1 MDTRAELPI
10 SPSLARGISFSPR
23 AGAAITAMLA
33 VLGLTT
39 IWSSLLYLWAMWSTD
54 ALKSIGMVVPAVSFV
69 LVLRAWRSLGWEL
82 DGTWWGFALLVATAV
97 LVRIREQAVMLL
109 VLSPQW
115 TLTFPPHSLVMF
127 AYGAGLVLLFGG
139 RRLFRA
145 ALFPLLF
152 LFLVNP
158 VPHVFNVFVDL
169 PLQRASAHVARAF
182 AMALGQP
189 LSPDKLRLMFTPEFG
204 MFIAPG
210 CNGIRG
216 AVTMGMIA
224 LVAGY
229 LYRFRWRALA
239 LVVLGAVVLGYVFNF
254 VRLCVLVLFCLVALH
269 VPSLQDRAENAD
281 YLIGAGLF
289 FVAVFLL
296 YTVVQ
301 KLGAGQRAV
310 LKLPLQQPEVSE
322 VPRGFFARTAAFAV
336 LAALGVANVAYGLR
350 APNLPATAAAEE
362 KSAGVFPQSTADYT
376 LVRTWNEDL
385 MAGTLLF
392 HWAEYAPAGG
402 GPHISIGVSPV
413 LGAHD
418 TMVCH
423 TARGE
428 DPIWHG
434 QQTFATAGSPVS
446 FSTSLYNDGSLQ
458 YMEATTLCNGTSCG
472 EYASPQRHFGV
483 VWSKPEADNLLSA
496 DPARPIPILL
506 RAETIDTTLSKGV
519 AQQQLSAD
527 LTVFLRGMHLDALTQ
542 RYRRE

>member
-254 VRLCVLVLFCLVALH
+254 VRLCVLVLFYLVALH

-350 APNLPATAAAEE
+350 APKLPATAAAEE

>member
-1 MDTRAELPI
+1 
-10 SPSLARGISFSPR
+10 
-23 AGAAITAMLA
+23 MLA

-254 VRLCVLVLFCLVALH
+254 VRLCVLVLFYLVALH

>member
-10 SPSLARGISFSPR
+10 SPSLARGISFPPR
-23 AGAAITAMLA
+23 AGAAIAALLA

-254 VRLCVLVLFCLVALH
+254 VRLCVLVLFYLVALH

-350 APNLPATAAAEE
+350 APKLPATAAAEE

>member
-254 VRLCVLVLFCLVALH
+254 VRLCVLVLFYLVALH